1 MDVDP
6 ELAAAPEGL
15 TVRAGSLYAHW
26 TFVDYHTLD
35 LLLSIQLLIMC
46 EAVTTIGA
54 NGAGKTTLLKTIAG
68 LIRPRRGR
76 ISLEGENVTSWSA
89 ERRARA
95 GIALVPEG
103 RQVFPDLSVRDN
115 LLLGAYG
122 RRRQSGI
129 TEDID
134 KVVALFPILGERGQ
148 QLAGTLSGGQQQ
160 MLAIGRALMSR
171 PKVLLLDEPSL
182 GLAPLAVR
190 EVVDKLV
197 ALAEAGS
204 TLVLGAEC
212 RRCLPGRGPRLRARP
227 WRSRG
232 RGIIETLRE
241 DPRVHSAYLG
251 KLG

>member
-1 MDVDP
+1 MKPSILEVVDV
-6 ELAAAPEGL
+6 
-15 TVRAGSLYAHW
+15 VAGYGRIEALHG
-26 TFVDYHTLD
+26 VGMRVE
-35 LLLSIQLLIMC
+35 QG

-76 ISLEGENVTSWSA
+76 ISLEGQNVTGWSA

-204 TLVLGAEC
+204 TLVLVEQNAAAAF
-212 RRCLPGRGPRLRARP
+212 RVAARGYVLD
-227 WRSRG
+227 RG
-232 RGIIETLRE
+232 EVVVEGSIETLRE

>member
-1 MDVDP
+1 VSPILEVVD
-6 ELAAAPEGL
+6 LI
-15 TVRAGSLYAHW
+15 AGYGRIEALHGIDMR
-26 TFVDYHTLD
+26 VE
-35 LLLSIQLLIMC
+35 QG

-160 MLAIGRALMSR
+160 MRHRTRAH
-171 PKVLLLDEPSL
+171 EPAESP
-182 GLAPLAVR
+182 APR
-190 EVVDKLV
+190 
-197 ALAEAGS
+197 
-204 TLVLGAEC
+204 
-212 RRCLPGRGPRLRARP
+212 
-227 WRSRG
+227 
-232 RGIIETLRE
+232 
-241 DPRVHSAYLG
+241 
-251 KLG
+251 

>member
-1 MDVDP
+1 MSPILEVVD
-6 ELAAAPEGL
+6 LI
-15 TVRAGSLYAHW
+15 AGYGRIEALHGIDMR
-26 TFVDYHTLD
+26 VE
-35 LLLSIQLLIMC
+35 QG

-204 TLVLGAEC
+204 TLVLVEQNAAAAF
-212 RRCLPGRGPRLRARP
+212 RVAARGYVLD
-227 WRSRG
+227 RG
-232 RGIIETLRE
+232 EVVVEGSIETLRE